1 MTKKLIIG
9 IISTVVGVGGI
20 TVGVVAYN
28 MHQNNVAQEA
38 MAIQQEEEAQKEAER
53 LEQERLDKLTEEA
66 TEAPV
71 EEPASQFTFT
81 DLSQTK
87 YAINSLNVRD
97 LPSTDGTKLGG
108 LSKAQEVT
116 VTGQCNETGR
126 YRITYNGGEA
136 FVSNSY
142 LVDDKPVATQPAE
155 NPYPLYTEIDDGGDN
170 VYFYFLSDGIAAKS
184 SEYWT
189 CQDQCVDILN
199 QQKGLTGEEEGWYA
213 GANASETKYYVD
225 GKRVVK
231 VLPLVSIYTG

>member
-9 IISTVVGVGGI
+9 IISKVVGVGGI
-20 TVGVVAYN
+20 TVGVVSYN

-53 LEQERLDKLTEEA
+53 LEQERLDKLTEEVTEEP

-71 EEPASQFTFT
+71 EEPASQFIFT

-87 YAINSLNVRD
+87 YAINSVNVRD

-126 YRITYNGGEA
+126 YRITYNGSEA

-142 LVDDKPVATQPAE
+142 LVDDKPVAT
-155 NPYPLYTEIDDGGDN
+155 
-170 VYFYFLSDGIAAKS
+170 
-184 SEYWT
+184 
-189 CQDQCVDILN
+189 
-199 QQKGLTGEEEGWYA
+199 
-213 GANASETKYYVD
+213 
-225 GKRVVK
+225 
-231 VLPLVSIYTG
+231 